1 MITKFQ
7 VRNEYCRLMADE
19 DATTGIEEKFLKLGS
34 KIIEYSKRKN
44 LTGSEPLLDL
54 LKCDSDDEEDTPPTS
69 GK

>member
-1 MITKFQ
+1 
-7 VRNEYCRLMADE
+7 MADE

-44 LTGSEPLLDL
+44 LTASEPLLDL
-54 LKCDSDDEEDTPPTS
+54 LKCDSDDEEDTPPMS

>member
-1 MITKFQ
+1 
-7 VRNEYCRLMADE
+7 MADE
-19 DATTGIEEKFLKLGS
+19 DAATGIEEKFLKLGS
-34 KIIEYSKRKN
+34 KIIEHSKRKN

>member
-19 DATTGIEEKFLKLGS
+19 DAATGIEEKFLTLGS

-54 LKCDSDDEEDTPPTS
+54 LECDSDDEEDTPPTS